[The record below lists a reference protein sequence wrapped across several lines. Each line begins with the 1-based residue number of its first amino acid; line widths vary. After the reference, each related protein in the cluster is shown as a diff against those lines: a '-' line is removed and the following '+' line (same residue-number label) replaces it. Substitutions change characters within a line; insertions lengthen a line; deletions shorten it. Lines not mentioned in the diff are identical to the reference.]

1 MKPNALKHAIQV
13 QSLQAVLQTQHP
25 LMQVIMEMVD
35 GVLICDANGH
45 IQLVNSSLSHLLGLD
60 SVTLGQPCQQV
71 LPSADMALALQTV
84 LENGEALS
92 EEFSVKR
99 TGRQKQTF
107 QVHLMPLFARSAD
120 EDVAQPALS
129 AVAHT
134 KTNKVKTTISGAVAV
149 LHDMTAIKKTEKMRR
164 DFVANVSH
172 ELRTPLSAIKGYAE
186 TLLDGALEDDLVA
199 HDFVNVIH
207 NHAIRLSRL
216 VEDLLDLS
224 KLESPDF
231 VPELTTVDLN
241 ALIVRV
247 HSMVAGNVAGKDL
260 RFNLHLHPGLPHVQA
275 NPDNMEQV
283 LTNLLDNAVKY
294 TPDGGDITV
303 TSQAVAPKKGLPAL
317 VQITVK
323 DTGIGID
330 AKHFP
335 RLFERFY
342 RVDKARSRDLGGT
355 GLGLSI
361 VKHIIQTHG
370 GDIWVSSVPNQGS
383 SFSFTLPIA

>member
-1 MKPNALKHAIQV
+1 MTPKALKNTLQAK
-13 QSLQAVLQTQHP
+13 SLQAVLQTQHP

-35 GVLICDANGH
+35 GVLICDANGI
-45 IQLVNSSLSHLLGLD
+45 IQLVNASLSQLLGLD
-60 SVTLGQPCQQV
+60 GVTLGQPCQHV
-71 LPSADMALALQTV
+71 LPSPDIALALQRV
-84 LENGEALS
+84 LETGEALS
-92 EEFSVKR
+92 EEFSIKQL
-99 TGRQKQTF
+99 GRQKQTF
-107 QVHLMPLFARSAD
+107 QVHLMPLFARMTEANKTTLKS
-120 EDVAQPALS
+120 QTLS
-129 AVAHT
+129 SL
-134 KTNKVKTTISGAVAV
+134 KTTISGAVAV

-224 KLESPDF
+224 KLESPNF
-231 VPELTTVDLN
+231 SPELTTVDLN
-241 ALIVRV
+241 ALIIKV
-247 HSMVAGNVAGKDL
+247 HGMVAGNLTGKNLD
-260 RFNLHLHPGLPHVQA
+260 FNLKLNPSLPHVKA

-303 TSQAVAPKKGLPAL
+303 TSEVLFPEKDQPAL
-317 VQITVK
+317 AKITVA

-361 VKHIIQTHG
+361 VKHIVQTHG
-370 GDIWVSSVPNQGS
+370 GDIWVSSIPNQGS
-383 SFSFTLPIA
+383 NFHFTLPFS